1 MGILDTAIMLCKYAA
16 SPRRTG
22 AVCPSSKYLAR
33 RMVASIGALPSE
45 CGVVVELGAG
55 TGAITRYIIEGGYAG
70 KSKLFCIEFDKKLCA
85 LLSQKYPEANII
97 NGSAENIRA
106 LVGSKNGG
114 EISAIVSGLPLVSLP
129 RECVQNIIREV
140 EETLPHGGRFV
151 QFTYN
156 LTRSPDSL
164 GFSKMKHIGVSR
176 VYMNVPPARVDVF
189 EKI

>member
-33 RMVASIGALPSE
+33 RMVASIGASPSE

-106 LVGSKNGG
+106 LVCRGNACKTLLGKWRKLFRT
-114 EISAIVSGLPLVSLP
+114 AADLCSLP
-129 RECVQNIIREV
+129 TI
-140 EETLPHGGRFV
+140 
-151 QFTYN
+151 
-156 LTRSPDSL
+156 
-164 GFSKMKHIGVSR
+164 
-176 VYMNVPPARVDVF
+176 
-189 EKI
+189 